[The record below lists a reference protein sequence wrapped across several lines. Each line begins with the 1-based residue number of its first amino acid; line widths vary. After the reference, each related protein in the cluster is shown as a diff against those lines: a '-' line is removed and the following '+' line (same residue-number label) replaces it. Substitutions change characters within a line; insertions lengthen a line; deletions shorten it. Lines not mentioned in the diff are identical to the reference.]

1 MRPPLRGVGGLCSH
15 LDEYALPLREPAVAL
30 PPAAVYVLAIVAPVV
45 LVRPEGDL
53 LACSPLN
60 PNPNQELQLQ
70 PAGPELP

>member
-45 LVRPEGDL
+45 LVRPPHT
-53 LACSPLN
+53 LAALRAH
-60 PNPNQELQLQ
+60 PNPKLELGLQ
-70 PAGPELP
+70 PAGSALP